1 MPTKG
6 KAKGALLRPEHS
18 VCALEAKARSR
29 VMVAALAIAMS
40 ALLALATAIPA
51 TSALAYEQRE
61 QIVSSGHGW
70 TNPSYLVVHETANP
84 GASAWNHVLYWRNN
98 QPSIE
103 MAHYVME
110 LDGSVVYHTQAD
122 NTIAW
127 HVGNGNAYTV
137 GIELAHAI
145 SQAQFDS
152 QWAEAVKWCGDYLSS
167 RGWGVDRMLSHH
179 EAAMRWGGSDH
190 TDPDGYFA
198 SYGRSW
204 AQFEQAV
211 ADYMGTGVA
220 PSGGTTSTA
229 PGNGAPGY
237 AGTGFGGTYT
247 CMVDALNVRSGAG
260 LGYPVVASYGRGE
273 TVNLD
278 DYYVISDGYVWGW
291 YMSYSGHTRYVAVGR
306 ATGQVEPD
314 DYLVKGGSAP
324 SYGSSGGGWKTV
336 TADVLNVRDS
346 PWGSV
351 VAQYGYGQSVYIDR
365 TVWSDGMEWGVYTS
379 WSGYTRYIS
388 MDWLA

>member
-1 MPTKG
+1 M
-6 KAKGALLRPEHS
+6 
-18 VCALEAKARSR
+18 VMVMMAKASAKRLRIALVSILAA
-29 VMVAALAIAMS
+29 AALAAATCSPAM
-40 ALLALATAIPA
+40 
-51 TSALAYEQRE
+51 AYEQR
-61 QIVSSGHGW
+61 QDYVAWGHGY
-70 TNPSYLVVHETANP
+70 NGAQYLVIHETANP
-84 GASAWNHVLYWRNN
+84 GASAYNHTLYWANN
-98 QPSIE
+98 PDY
-103 MAHYVME
+103 AVHYVME
-110 LDGSVVYHTQAD
+110 LDGSVVY
-122 NTIAW
+122 NTVPDDRLAW
-127 HVGNGNAYTV
+127 HVGNGNYETV

-145 SQAQFDS
+145 SQEQFDS
-152 QWAEAVKWCGDYLSS
+152 QWNEAVKWAGDYLSS
-167 RGWGVDRMLSHH
+167 RGWGIDRMLSHH

-229 PGNGAPGY
+229 PDNGAPGY

-278 DYYVISDGYVWGW
+278 DYYVISDGYVWGR
-291 YMSYSGHTRYVAVGR
+291 YTSYSGHTRYIAVGR

-346 PWGSV
+346 PWGGV
-351 VAQYGYGQSVYIDR
+351 VAQYSYGQSVYIDR
-365 TVWSDGMEWGVYTS
+365 TVWSGGMEWGVYTS